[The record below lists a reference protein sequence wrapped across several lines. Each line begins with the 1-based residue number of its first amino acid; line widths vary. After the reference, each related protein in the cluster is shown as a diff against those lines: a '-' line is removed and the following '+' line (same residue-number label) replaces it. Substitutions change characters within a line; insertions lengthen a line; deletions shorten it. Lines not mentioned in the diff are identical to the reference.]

1 MGLMSILVLTVHVAV
16 IDIISKCMSASSAY
30 PVYRNHNEEF
40 RNLAATSDYVYI
52 GGNSM
57 IIQLSPSL
65 ISLPQK
71 NFSINGLT
79 SKYRENWLLSTP
91 NNESLIVCNFNS
103 TFDTLC
109 LKLNSELSV
118 VSNSSSLIINK
129 PAIKYLTTTNQ
140 NTTILIIASSMCLS
154 NAEENKTCNSISS
167 YSLDTFL
174 QRFQPYTDLRNRTY
188 AVEYLHQ
195 TKHVTFKAIVKIE
208 KFTFFLFNTVDG
220 RSKLGK
226 MCTGSL
232 NMTTNTFEDTP
243 IMCSH
248 NGKHYTLANDAMHWN
263 GYLFVVFSDE
273 SINVICKYKITN
285 VKVIFMKSR
294 QERLKCPYNDNTKN
308 AYFKKQ
314 TLAGWCFNQTTRQCQ
329 SDLGNHTCPELTG
342 GFCDTIVFGSV
353 EGTLPITEDEIVYS
367 GEIAYSG
374 IIVKLGILGFLTHS
388 LVFVGTT
395 TGKIGKIYVDTW
407 RSELLERFK
416 IVQRSFPV
424 VDIQVQ
430 NQNVYVM
437 TENVVVN
444 IADNEPCPVTVH
456 CLECMK
462 SEIPACG
469 WHILSQRCTVNIEQT
484 TWWLPS
490 LGRQCLKVTAQE
502 VIINDTTNNVYPE
515 NISVQFKFHPDVPFY
530 NISCWNDLNNIQAMR
545 IMEEYFECVLP
556 VGDEQFQLNVTY
568 GIPQNTFVL
577 GTTTVKVLKCSAFS
591 SCGAC
596 VNTHVCFWCIGTV
609 SCVRHAAACTT
620 ADTFSMTEDQCPRIT
635 STKVLIH
642 AGGTTVLT
650 ESLRINVDNLYKYG
664 NKTDKLRCVV
674 GEEEYAVVV
683 DNSYTFV
690 SCQNVTAPG
699 TGIRTLYLTYNGA
712 RLDNSVELEVYACM
726 DFSSSC
732 GICKHYNNEGYK
744 CDWCGSC
751 KTTIGGAPET
761 CKQDQI
767 VQCQLSVSGVYPS
780 AGPEFGGTLINIT
793 GSNIGNRGDNISVTI
808 DDINCTNV
816 AVIEPSTV
824 ISCITCNGSAST
836 EDGVVV
842 TVNGINSPLPRHM
855 YTFQSQ
861 IELLTFSP
869 NTSILSGGRNIAIQG
884 THIGFIGSRYN
895 ISFCNDMKCLV
906 CRFLHVEGDHTCIC
920 KIDSSD
926 SVITFTYLT
935 VTIDGNTHLTLNKE
949 FLVVADPLVIPL
961 SLDNATVFKSGGQKL
976 TITGTG
982 FSNAGLVIVDTPK
995 ADPCTILSDN
1005 IVVCKVPPYIK
1016 SDFDRR
1022 KRSAIQN
1029 IYVNFDNYRVSLGIF
1044 YMDDPLL
1051 KQLSKVYEYVHNAVL
1066 EIKGSRLLQGARY
1079 DDYLI
1084 RVGLD
1089 GLCIIIEVTNYNI
1102 TCLPPTTKP
1111 RTDTGDLVFILVVV
1125 GNINELVGYLRYE
1138 SSTSENNSTV
1148 LYGVAGGGL
1157 AGVLVI
1163 ISVIALMMR
1172 RSMKK
1177 KADNTNTEMKEI
1189 KEKVSKMVT
1198 KEDVVGLSTGSANS
1212 RTEFVEPDDEV
1223 YDEIN
1228 AEEESNSNSNGN
1240 TYFEVTSGYEDL
1252 GQMSAINPYNQLQQ
1266 TNGVDRD
1273 REIAGYLTHDSEDW
1287 NRLIQQM
1294 EAATYKLRPLTAN
1307 NVNDNRCK

>member
-16 IDIISKCMSASSAY
+16 IDIISKCMSASPAY
-30 PVYRNHNEEF
+30 PVYRNYNEKF

-52 GGNSM
+52 GGSSM
-57 IIQLSPSL
+57 IIQL
-65 ISLPQK
+65 K
-71 NFSINGLT
+71 NFSIDGLT
-79 SKYRENWLLSTP
+79 SKYPENWLLSTP

-103 TFDTLC
+103 KFDTLC
-109 LKLNSELSV
+109 VKLNSDLSV
-118 VSNSSSLIINK
+118 VSNSSNLISNK
-129 PAIKYLTTTNQ
+129 PAIKYLTTTVN
-140 NTTILIIASSMCLS
+140 NTNILIIASSMCLS

-174 QRFQPYTDLRNRTY
+174 QKFQPYTDLGNRTY

-195 TKHVTFKAIVKIE
+195 TKHVTFKAILKIE
-208 KFTFFLFNTVDG
+208 KFTFFLFNTEDG

-226 MCTGSL
+226 MCTDSL

-248 NGKHYTLANDAMHWN
+248 NSKNYTLANDAMHWN

-285 VKVIFMKSR
+285 VKTIFMKSR
-294 QERLKCPYNDNTKN
+294 QERLKCPYNDDTEN

-388 LVFVGTT
+388 LVFAGTT
-395 TGKIGKIYVDTW
+395 TGQIGKIYVDTW
-407 RSELLERFK
+407 RSELLGRFK
-416 IVQRSFPV
+416 IVERSFPV

-437 TENVVVN
+437 TENVVIN
-444 IADNEPCPVTVH
+444 IADDEPCPATVH

-469 WHILSQRCTVNIEQT
+469 WHILSQ
-484 TWWLPS
+484 
-490 LGRQCLKVTAQE
+490 
-502 VIINDTTNNVYPE
+502 
-515 NISVQFKFHPDVPFY
+515 
-530 NISCWNDLNNIQAMR
+530 
-545 IMEEYFECVLP
+545 
-556 VGDEQFQLNVTY
+556 
-568 GIPQNTFVL
+568 
-577 GTTTVKVLKCSAFS
+577 

-620 ADTFSMTEDQCPRIT
+620 EDTIS
-635 STKVLIH
+635 
-642 AGGTTVLT
+642 
-650 ESLRINVDNLYKYG
+650 
-664 NKTDKLRCVV
+664 
-674 GEEEYAVVV
+674 
-683 DNSYTFV
+683 
-690 SCQNVTAPG
+690 APG

-1066 EIKGSRLLQGARY
+1066 EIKGRKLLQGARS

-1089 GLCIIIEVTNYNI
+1089 GLCIIIEVNNCSI

-1111 RTDTGDLVFILVVV
+1111 RTNTGDLVFILVVV
-1125 GNINELVGYLRYE
+1125 GNINKHVGYLRYE
-1138 SSTSENNSTV
+1138 SSTSENKSTV
-1148 LYGVAGGGL
+1148 LYGIAGGGI

-1163 ISVIALMMR
+1163 IAVIVLMMR

-1177 KADNTNTEMKEI
+1177 KADKTNTEMKEI
-1189 KEKVSKMVT
+1189 KEKFSKMVT
-1198 KEDVVGLSTGSANS
+1198 KEDVVGLSTGTANS

-1266 TNGVDRD
+1266 TNEVDRD

-1307 NVNDNRCK
+1307 NFNDNRCK